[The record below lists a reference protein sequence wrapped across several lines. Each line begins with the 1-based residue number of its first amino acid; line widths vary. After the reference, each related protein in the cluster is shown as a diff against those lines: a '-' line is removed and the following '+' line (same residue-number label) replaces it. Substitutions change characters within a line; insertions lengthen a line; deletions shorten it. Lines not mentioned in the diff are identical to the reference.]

1 MDFRL
6 RKSEISEFNI
16 ALKLLKSAAEFLSD
30 KNINQWGYWTNPP
43 KEKIQW
49 VKDGFKNKEFYFIE
63 NQNQTILGM
72 VRILKEDLL
81 YWGDMND
88 SAMYIHSLVIEKRY
102 KGQQIGKR
110 VVQKIEN
117 DAKNSGIKYLR
128 LDCDSSNENLC
139 EYYTN
144 IGFNKVGE
152 KLLKLGKYNLYEKQL
167 KF

>member
-16 ALKLLKSAAEFLSD
+16 ALKLLKSAAEFLLE
-30 KNINQWGYWTNPP
+30 KNINQWNYWTKPP

-63 NQNQTILGM
+63 NQNEAILGM

-167 KF
+167 